1 MEFFSS
7 VGGRAAAAGTD
18 SPTKTASAP
27 DNSYLGKFYQS
38 QKSAVINGL
47 RFRSSSEGLSQC
59 NSGDTTEF
67 NYSVRSKGQ
76 SSSIARVCSMSGTD
90 SRTSSWLS
98 SGSNNSIGSG
108 IGSSLDV
115 GGGLGYGS
123 GKAERER
130 EKEKEMASMKAGK
143 LSHVGPVTSSSSSS
157 SSASA
162 TADGSS
168 SKLLDLIG
176 EGS

>member
-18 SPTKTASAP
+18 SPTKTASAS

-108 IGSSLDV
+108 IGSSVDV
-115 GGGLGYGS
+115 GGGS

-143 LSHVGPVTSSSSSS
+143 LSHVGPVTSSSSS
-157 SSASA
+157 ASA